1 MLETT
6 NFRGQFMWEAY
17 KLAVPV
23 SQPAEHYGYPE

>member
-17 KLAVPV
+17 KLRVLLRQ
-23 SQPAEHYGYPE
+23 SAERYGYPE